1 MFRLFLCFIAHFR
14 ISQGNVC
21 NVANNE
27 PVLPLTDNHDFCLF
41 SNYSKFKSA
50 TAGYAENT
58 VEINLNFNVQ
68 NTQVDQD
75 LNLWDAKVLLGL
87 AWPDHRILLRVCK
100 QISNFEK
107 SSKYQSNFCLYL
119 YLAMPQY
126 THVI

>member
-27 PVLPLTDNHDFCLF
+27 PVLPLADNHDFCLF
-41 SNYSKFKSA
+41 SNYSRFESA
-50 TAGYAENT
+50 AAGYAEKI

-75 LNLWDAKVLLGL
+75 LNQWYGKVLLGL
-87 AWPDHRILLRVCK
+87 AWPDHRILLRVRK
-100 QISNFEK
+100 
-107 SSKYQSNFCLYL
+107 
-119 YLAMPQY
+119 QY